1 MLSALCFAGAY
12 YFWRLGNQRAGR
24 AEGIR
29 QSAESRSTQPGP
41 RTSPA
46 SPFQLLTQAGN
57 LNSPPAAEPVTDHA
71 LRNTNQ
77 PAPRLSNTAAT
88 LEELQGSDQAILLE
102 NATLDTA
109 QAMPAIPDHLRAQG
123 DPGAY
128 VVQARGPVD
137 NAFRARLQGAG
148 AEIVSYIP
156 NNAYLVRATAGVA
169 AQLRAAPETQ
179 AVLPYEP
186 YYKLKPSLLK
196 LAVAQDPLPPGSA
209 LNVLLFADARAAT
222 RAELEKLGARVAGD
236 EERSPFGVVVTV
248 LPPVDGLAALAG
260 LPGVQVVEWALR
272 RAPVNDYSR
281 VRIGVATDPVTTESY
296 LGLKGSNVLVNIND
310 SGVDATHPDLSPRV
324 FGDTTNALA
333 DVNGHGTHV
342 AGIIASSGEQSATV
356 TNACSP
362 AGPYTGTNTQFRGK
376 APAASLYSLPLGM
389 FTKPGTD
396 GSTLGWPSDSYLQE
410 SAART
415 NAFISNNSWT
425 YVGNDAQ
432 SYDLHA
438 ASYDAAVRDALPAV
452 PGSQPLLVV
461 FSAGNGGGGRS
472 DGTAGNP
479 DSIATPGTAK
489 NVITVGAIEQYRKVT
504 NETWIC
510 SGTNTC
516 VTNQPWLESTD
527 ASNQVASFSARGPVG
542 VGIEGKLGRFKPDVV
557 APGTFV
563 ISTESQQWDET
574 AYYNPTSSIW
584 FVYRDIVVPTTN
596 LYLDSIFVPGNA
608 VQLNLFVVP
617 NTNSP
622 VPFPQLP
629 IYVSSSDWPTNIPPL
644 GTNSISVPPDGNLK
658 LEPVDAYWYYGIG
671 NYTSVPVRCDL
682 WTELVVTNEY
692 GNLLDVLRDMN
703 DSLGP
708 WYRYES
714 GTSMAA
720 ADVSGTLALMQEFFE
735 QRLSRTNSPALMKA
749 LLING
754 ARSVGSLYYL
764 STVGGVN
771 SQGWGLVN
779 LPTTLPGSLTNA
791 IPTTNAMVMVDQNPA
806 DALATGQSRTY
817 KISLSPLARRQPL
830 RVTLVWTDPPGNPVA
845 SLKLVNNLDLVVTNL
860 DNTNYVYFGN
870 DIPSRSDFT
879 QVWRTNVAPLLDT
892 VNNVENVYLTP
903 SQGIGSQL
911 STNYSITVTGRRV
924 NVNAVTGQTNNVSQD
939 YALVISGGDGLVTN
953 AISLDSAA
961 TFAYSNQP
969 LVVVMANSFT
979 NSPDFYGGTLFQQR
993 AGASPQLL
1001 GTNTLA
1007 ITNYANAV
1015 LTVGVTNQWRFYM
1028 ITNDTDFTNAAFLT
1042 FLPANLAVPREGVFQ
1057 PSAERATR
1065 PEADI
1070 DLYVAPPSVPNS
1082 WGLTNLD
1089 PVVVAAAT
1097 KSVGRGGTET
1107 IVYSN
1112 ASRNVYYLAVKSED
1126 QQAAEYAL
1134 LAVFS
1139 RNPFGSDDPSG
1150 VHLIGIPTF
1159 LTIPDGSP
1167 ELPGAANIM
1176 AINIS
1181 SMLVRRVIVTNVV
1194 AHELI
1199 ADLLGNLSHGTDYSI
1214 LNNHTC
1220 VLENEAC
1227 QTLTSY
1233 IFDDSDEHNVGIDP
1247 GFPYPNQYVQH
1258 TDGPSGLNS
1267 FEGKDGQ
1274 GQWMLTMVDNATNHI
1289 GTNVSL
1295 GIFLERQPDLSG
1307 NGITATILP
1316 GACRNDFIEVPP
1328 NAISLT
1334 VTVAVVSASGPID
1347 YTIEVCPLDGG
1358 GCKSTEVTNSLGGAV
1373 VTDQADV
1380 PPLHAGTYRIRVCN
1394 VADTAITVNIRAVF
1408 GFSQDTIQPII
1419 STSITSAV
1427 PILDDA
1433 VTSIFLTNDLHGII
1447 STVDVGLLITDP
1459 RISDLAITLISPNG
1473 TRVLLFENRGAAST
1487 EGLGTFNLGTNY
1499 LMEPFFTNSFD
1510 LASTGLYTTGAVFEG
1525 WSTLSNFVQVLDDHT
1540 CLCLSNHILALFD
1553 GTVSNT
1559 LPTTNALPVTNA
1571 NPYLLSFKVSHL
1583 PWLEGMVT
1591 WWPLDTDGADS
1602 FGGFNGY
1609 LLGDVAFS
1617 TGNVGLLTNDFAGPG
1632 LDAVWQPALP
1642 NAGTGGGAT
1651 PIETYAGA
1659 PSYTF
1664 TTVGTNAVLRLS
1676 NTLNPLQRRGW
1687 SSGTIYQGQSFRYEV
1702 RFNTLT
1708 QGAGTGTG
1716 GLIELWILDAANS
1729 NRWDTVSLYAGDY
1742 GTNRALLAGSSIDN
1756 SYNTF
1761 PFSFANDTWY
1771 RLVLYAAPN
1780 QGVHAAVLSDAGDEL
1795 AGISFVHGAALFV
1808 SGFRVGLSQFVRSP
1822 AAASPV
1828 DVALDW
1834 LRLTSGLS
1842 GEVNQA
1848 YIGDGIATR
1857 MIVPACPELDLGR
1870 GRGFTIEGWVHPYDT
1885 RNRAPL
1891 VEWYDSAPPTNQTPL
1906 GVQLWLGLTN
1916 GLGSLGAAIWDT
1928 NSLPHIITTE
1938 PQVITNAGWQH
1949 VALTYDTNSG
1959 VAALYVNGL
1968 TNNQALVTTNL
1979 GFIAPRTA
1987 GDVYL
1992 GFDPTVLPMPIN
2004 YPNFNSIA
2012 GLNLVG
2018 TAAQNGNVLR
2028 LTPAETSKM
2037 GSAWAANKQYCA
2049 AGFDTHF
2056 QFRLTNQGGGGGDGC
2071 CFLLQNL
2078 GPNSDVWGGQ
2088 GVWTN
2093 FVSVFFNTA
2102 HNWPGCTDYKRCDVS
2117 GNSVGIRT
2125 NEVYLTQVDL
2135 TPLGINLED
2144 GAVHQGR
2151 VLYDGINMSVWLDGV
2166 MVFTSVP
2173 IPGLATALDADGKAW
2188 VGFGAFCGS
2197 AYENQDILNWTF
2209 GGPTPGT
2216 SFAGGLDEFSLYN
2229 RALTP
2234 CEVQAIYS
2242 AGSRG
2247 KYGTNALVCPVVT
2260 EVTLSNNLAA
2270 PQVFTFTNG
2279 LAWVTNGPRWE
2290 VNTTNFSI
2298 AATNPTT
2305 IFVRGLDPYN
2315 PANSNA
2321 GNNLSVVVDEF
2332 VLSELVPQSF
2342 NGLFHFTEDTNLAT
2356 IPIKFAAPPFTTT
2369 NFAPVLMFSNNFARA
2384 TAGVY
2389 QVGALISGNPN
2400 NAALGARDWTV
2411 TAGPVTVVSNALFDA
2426 ATTNWLAMATGAV
2439 QCLLPTIP
2447 GHRYELNYSVRGPCA
2462 VGWWDGSV
2470 EPLSQRAQDRI
2481 SGNNGAFI
2489 NSAAIASEGYVDAGN
2504 GTATLSFPGIEW
2516 PPTNNPWYAYAPKVE
2531 LGDPEE
2537 LRFTNSFTIEGWIN
2551 SVPFH
2556 SNDIGVSGFQQ
2567 IFFRGDARDCADPYY
2582 LAMQWDPTWEFN
2594 LVFHVEGANSPGC
2607 GVSLV
2612 TTNHPVK
2619 TNTWMHVA
2627 AVFEANVD
2635 WTNNAPWPTNQMRLY
2650 LDGQLLTNQYLADPV
2665 LGALRTSY
2673 TGESPFA
2680 DLDASYQPG
2689 ITIGNSSRY
2698 DNYEPFCGYL
2708 DELSV
2713 YARALTGPEIAAIAG
2728 AGAAGKADLSVP
2740 AARSLARVNVSVDGR
2755 QISVG
2760 HGENSRWSTHTV
2772 QFTALGTNAVLSI
2785 DSLLPGTLLE
2795 GVTLTELAP
2804 ELYYLPET
2812 SLTDLTGQDGYGVWT
2827 LEIWDNRVGGGTT
2840 NNAQLLQ
2847 WVLNLGLAPSN
2858 PPPVITLS
2866 HGMPYT
2872 NSLGAN
2878 SVQYFVVPVPQWA
2891 LLATNV
2897 LQFAERVRTNIPA
2910 GVTVFFNPTN
2920 YPTPG
2925 DIPLLVGA
2933 GSPGDTRTLDTNT
2946 VPPLDR
2952 GRNYYLAVTNGNAFG
2967 VTFALGVWFDITTLP
2982 NCQLVVSN
2990 IVGQAGIPRYFQFD
3004 VPAQGPAAGKLPEA
3018 VSLWLRGADCDL
3030 KVVLS
3035 EQLPLPDLESYDY
3048 ISQQPCTNDQV
3059 IMLVTNYTPF
3069 PILSNRWYVGVF
3081 NSGPTNKQ
3089 FDVRAC
3095 YTANSMEIITLTNGI
3110 PYVVPFTNSLHA
3122 ARPGPPLWFFYEFV
3136 ITNDVPAVLFELY
3149 DLSGDADLVLE
3160 QDVPPTMAPYF
3171 SRSSFTGRT
3180 PEQIVVRKDTTRPSD
3195 RVLGDLRGHW
3205 YLGVYNNQDTN
3216 LTYTI
3221 RAILPNSDGVLS
3233 PARAPVLSFTQL
3245 AAPRGL
3251 LLSWNSVVG
3260 ERYVI
3265 QYAPALADPMP
3276 WSNIGMVT
3284 ATTTLTTFEV
3294 LPVPTGGFYR
3304 LVQVYAFQPRLK
3316 IQLWSGNRVRISWS
3330 TIFPG
3335 YTLQSKLGLFGT
3347 WADVAIPPATGV
3359 FTEADEYVVYDPIGV
3374 AAKYYRL
3381 IK

>member
-1 MLSALCFAGAY
+1 MLCFVGAY
-12 YFWRLGNQRAGR
+12 YFWRLGDQRAGKT
-24 AEGIR
+24 AAGA
-29 QSAESRSTQPGP
+29 QSAESRITQHAP
-41 RTSPA
+41 RPA
-46 SPFQLLTQAGN
+46 LPFQLLTQAGN
-57 LNSPPAAEPVTDHA
+57 LNTPPAAEPDTDHA
-71 LRNTNQ
+71 PRNTD
-77 PAPRLSNTAAT
+77 PLALRLSNTAAT

-102 NATLDTA
+102 NAMLDTA
-109 QAMPAIPDHLRAQG
+109 QALPAIPDYLRAQG

-156 NNAYLVRATAGVA
+156 NNAYLVRAAAGVA
-169 AQLRAAPETQ
+169 AQLRSAPETQ

-186 YYKLKPSLLK
+186 YYKLKPSLLR
-196 LAVAQDPLPPGSA
+196 LAVAQNPLPPGSA

-248 LPPVDGLAALAG
+248 LPPADGLAALAG
-260 LPGVQVVEWALR
+260 LPGVQSVEWALR
-272 RAPVNDYSR
+272 RVPVNDYSR
-281 VRIGVATDPVTTESY
+281 VRIGVATDVVTTESY

-324 FGDTTNALA
+324 SGDTTNALV

-342 AGIIASSGEQSATV
+342 AGIIVSSGEQSATV
-356 TNACSP
+356 SNACSP
-362 AGPYTGTNTQFRGK
+362 AGPYQGTNTQFRGK

-425 YVGNDAQ
+425 YVGNDSQ

-438 ASYDAAVRDALPAV
+438 ASFDAAVRDALPAV

-510 SGTNTC
+510 STVSGTNSC
-516 VTNQPWLESTD
+516 VTNQPWLDSTD
-527 ASNQVASFSARGPVG
+527 ASNQVAAFSARGPVG
-542 VGIEGKLGRFKPDVV
+542 VGIEGKLGRLKPDVV

-563 ISTESQQWDET
+563 ISTESQQWDEQ

-584 FVYRDIVVPTTN
+584 FVYRDIVVPATN
-596 LYLDSIFVPGNA
+596 LYLDSIFVPANT

-622 VPFPQLP
+622 IPFPQLP
-629 IYVSSSDWPTNIPPL
+629 IYINPTTWPTNTDQPV
-644 GTNSISVPPDGNLK
+644 GTNRVSLPPDLT
-658 LEPVDAYWYYGIG
+658 LSPVDGYWYYGIG
-671 NYTSVPVRCDL
+671 NRTSLPVRCDL

-754 ARSVGSLYYL
+754 ARSVGSLYSF

-791 IPTTNAMVMVDQNPA
+791 TPTTNAMVMVDQNPA

-879 QVWRTNVAPLLDT
+879 QVWRTNTAPLLDT

-911 STNYSITVTGRRV
+911 STNYSITVIGRRV
-924 NVNAVTGQTNNVSQD
+924 NVNAVTAQTNNVSQD

-953 AISLDSAA
+953 AISLDSAV

-969 LVVVMANSFT
+969 LVIVMTNSFT
-979 NSPDFYGGTLFQQR
+979 NSPDFYGGTLFHQR

-1007 ITNYANAV
+1007 ITNYGNAL

-1089 PVVVAAAT
+1089 PAVVAAAT

-1139 RNPFGSDDPSG
+1139 RNPFGNEDTNG
-1150 VHLIGIPTF
+1150 VHLVGIPTY

-1167 ELPGAANIM
+1167 ALPGAANVL
-1176 AINIS
+1176 AISIS
-1181 SMLVRRVIVTNVV
+1181 SMMVRRVIVTNVV

-1220 VLENEAC
+1220 VLDGDAC

-1247 GFPYPNQYVQH
+1247 AFPYPNQYVQH
-1258 TDGPSGLNS
+1258 TDGPSSLNT
-1267 FEGKDGQ
+1267 FAGKDGQ
-1274 GQWMLTMVDNATNHI
+1274 GQWMLTMVDNATNHV

-1328 NAISLT
+1328 NAVSLT
-1334 VTVAVVSASGPID
+1334 VTVAVVSATGPID
-1347 YTIEVCPLDGG
+1347 YTIEVCPLEGG
-1358 GCKSTEVTNSLGGAV
+1358 VCKSTEVTNSLGGSV

-1380 PPLHAGTYRIRVCN
+1380 PPLHAGTYRIRICN

-1408 GFSQDTIQPII
+1408 GYSLNTIQPII

-1433 VTSIFLTNDLHGII
+1433 VTSIFLTNKLHGII
-1447 STVDVGLLITDP
+1447 SSVDVGLLITDP

-1499 LMEPFFTNSFD
+1499 LLEPFFTNSFD
-1510 LASTGLYTTGAVFEG
+1510 VAATGLYTTGAVFEG

-1571 NPYLLSFKVSHL
+1571 NPHLLSFKVSHL
-1583 PWLEGMVT
+1583 PWLEGMVA
-1591 WWPLDTDGADS
+1591 WWPLDTDGADR
-1602 FGGFNGY
+1602 FGGFDGL

-1617 TGNVGLLTNDFAGPG
+1617 TGNVGLLTNDFDGSP
-1632 LDAVWQPALP
+1632 LDAVWQPSLP

-1651 PIETYAGA
+1651 PIETYGGA
-1659 PSYTF
+1659 PGYTF
-1664 TTVGTNAVLRLS
+1664 TTVGTNTVLRLS
-1676 NTLNPLQRRGW
+1676 NTLNPLERRGW

-1708 QGAGTGTG
+1708 QGAGAGTG

-1761 PFSFANDTWY
+1761 PFNFADDTWY
-1771 RLVLYAAPN
+1771 RLVLYALPN
-1780 QGVHAAVLSDAGDEL
+1780 QGVHAAVLSDAGVEL

-1842 GEVNQA
+1842 GKVNQA
-1848 YIGDGIATR
+1848 YIGDGLLTR

-1870 GRGFTIEGWVHPYDT
+1870 GRGFAVEGWINPANLWTPGPAVMNDGFEKTSARFDVPVGAVVSGWTVEAGNIDVLSSSAPNNFAMPDSGTNCIDINGSMIGRISTNLSLVAGHTYLLSFAYSPNPHWTVAGVLPQAAINVGGTNLLIVSPNWTNTWNNLQWQHTSVVFTASATLLPLKLQGLSTGKDGVLFDSFNVAEAAT
-1885 RNRAPL
+1885 ADALPAPL
-1891 VEWYDSAPPTNQTPL
+1891 VEWYDPAPATNQTSL
-1906 GVQLWLGLTN
+1906 GVQLWLSLSN
-1916 GLGSLGAAIWDT
+1916 GPGSLEAIIWDT
-1928 NSLPHIITTE
+1928 NSVPHVITTFTNA
-1938 PQVITNAGWQH
+1938 ITNSGWQH

-1959 VAALYVNGL
+1959 IAALYVNGL
-1968 TNNQALVTTNL
+1968 TTNNQALVSTNL
-1979 GFIAPRTA
+1979 GYFEPRTT
-1987 GDVYL
+1987 GNLYF
-1992 GFDPTVLPMPIN
+1992 GFHP
-2004 YPNFNSIA
+2004 
-2012 GLNLVG
+2012 
-2018 TAAQNGNVLR
+2018 
-2028 LTPAETSKM
+2028 
-2037 GSAWAANKQYCA
+2037 
-2049 AGFDTHF
+2049 
-2056 QFRLTNQGGGGGDGC
+2056 
-2071 CFLLQNL
+2071 
-2078 GPNSDVWGGQ
+2078 
-2088 GVWTN
+2088 
-2093 FVSVFFNTA
+2093 
-2102 HNWPGCTDYKRCDVS
+2102 
-2117 GNSVGIRT
+2117 
-2125 NEVYLTQVDL
+2125 
-2135 TPLGINLED
+2135 
-2144 GAVHQGR
+2144 
-2151 VLYDGINMSVWLDGV
+2151 
-2166 MVFTSVP
+2166 
-2173 IPGLATALDADGKAW
+2173 PGLPA
-2188 VGFGAFCGS
+2188 GACYS
-2197 AYENQDILNWTF
+2197 
-2209 GGPTPGT
+2209 
-2216 SFAGGLDEFSLYN
+2216 GGLDEFSLYN

-2234 CEVQAIYS
+2234 CEVKAIYS

-2260 EVTLSNNLAA
+2260 EVTLSNSLAGA
-2270 PQVFTFTNG
+2270 QIYTFTNG
-2279 LAWVTNGPRWE
+2279 LSWVTNGPNWE
-2290 VNTTNFSI
+2290 TNTIKFSTS
-2298 AATNPTT
+2298 TNPTT

-2321 GNNLSVVVDEF
+2321 ANNLSVVVDEF

-2342 NGLFHFTEDTNLAT
+2342 DGLFHFTEDTNLAT
-2356 IPIKFAAPPFTTT
+2356 LPIKFVPAPFTTT

-2400 NAALGARDWTV
+2400 NAALGPRDWTV
-2411 TAGPVTVVSNALFDA
+2411 TAGPVTVVSNAVFDA

-2489 NSAAIASEGYVDAGN
+2489 NSAAVSSEGYVDAGN

-2627 AVFEANVD
+2627 AVFEANVV

-2650 LDGQLLTNQYLADPV
+2650 LDGQLLTNHYLADPV

-2740 AARSLARVNVSVDGR
+2740 AAQSLARVNVSVDGR
-2755 QISVG
+2755 QLSVG
-2760 HGENSRWSTHTV
+2760 HGENSRWSTHSV

-2827 LEIWDNRVGGGTT
+2827 LEIWDNRAGGGTT

-2872 NSLGAN
+2872 NSLAAHG
-2878 SVQYFVVPVPQWA
+2878 VQYFVVPVPQWA

-2925 DIPLLVGA
+2925 DIPLLIGA
-2933 GSPGDTRTLDTNT
+2933 GSPGDTRTLDTNS
-2946 VPPLDR
+2946 VPPLVR

-2982 NCQLVVSN
+2982 NCQMVVSN
-2990 IVGQAGIPRYFQFD
+2990 IVSQAGIPRYFQFD
-3004 VPAQGPAAGKLPEA
+3004 VPARGRAAGKLPEA
-3018 VSLWLRGADCDL
+3018 VSLWLRGADCNL

-3081 NSGPTNKQ
+3081 NTGPTNKQ
-3089 FDVRAC
+3089 FDVQAC
-3095 YTANSMEIITLTNGI
+3095 YTANSMEIITLTNGL

-3122 ARPGPPLWFFYEFV
+3122 APPGPPLWFFYEFV

-3149 DLSGDADLVLE
+3149 NLSGNADLVLE

-3171 SRSSFTGRT
+3171 SRSSFSGRT

-3205 YLGVYNNQDTN
+3205 YLGVYNNDDSN
-3216 LTYTI
+3216 LTYTV
-3221 RAILPNSDGVLS
+3221 RAILPSNDGLLPSAKV
-3233 PARAPVLSFTQL
+3233 PVISFTQL
-3245 AAPRGL
+3245 AFPRGL

-3265 QYAPALADPMP
+3265 QYAPVLANPMP

-3304 LVQVYAFQPRLK
+3304 IVQVYAFQPRLK
-3316 IQLWSGNRVRISWS
+3316 IQLWSGNQVRISWS

-3335 YTLQSKLGLFGT
+3335 YTLQYKLGLFGT
-3347 WADVAIPPATGV
+3347 WADVAFPPATGV

-3374 AAKYYRL
+3374 AAKFYRL